1 MKTPFLYIGQ
11 KMSAATHQWLYN
23 QQIEYVEVN
32 TETPIEK
39 FEREVFDI
47 FLFFSP
53 EGIENYRS
61 QGNFPPPAS
70 LIMANQNATAQAAWR
85 YFTNKVFLLTEL
97 DELSFVQYSIA
108 KWMKEISKRS

>member
-11 KMSAATHQWLYN
+11 KMSAITHQWLYN

-32 TETPIEK
+32 IDTPVNK
-39 FEREVFDI
+39 FENKVFDV

-53 EGIENYRS
+53 AGIESFRTT
-61 QGNFPPPAS
+61 GNFPPPTS
-70 LIMANQNATAQAAWR
+70 LIMANENSTAQAAWR
-85 YFTNKVFLLTEL
+85 YFTNKVFVLNEQ

-108 KWMKEISKRS
+108 RWMKENSK